1 MGRAPVA
8 MLNLPR
14 RVLLALAALIDIAHH
29 ARSEPVSLRDFA
41 ERNGLAPRQL
51 EATLQRLSRVGIL
64 KSVRGPRGGYALAR
78 ERRRISVADVVRALE
93 ETQDTYDG
101 PYAGAI
107 EATLSPAD
115 RALNEALSAIT
126 VDDLL
131 HTAAAAHVLDAPDD
145 AFG

>member
-1 MGRAPVA
+1 

-64 KSVRGPRGGYALAR
+64 KSVRGPSGGYALAR

-93 ETQDTYDG
+93 DEQDTSDD
-101 PYAGAI
+101 PYAVAI
-107 EATLSPAD
+107 EAALAPAE
-115 RALNEALSAIT
+115 RALDEALSAIT
-126 VDDLL
+126 VEDLL
-131 HTAAAAHVLDAPDD
+131 HTAAAARLLDAPDD
-145 AFG
+145 ASDFSI